1 MKKLVCLLLALLCF
15 LTMTGCATVVLVT
28 KKAISKNIE
37 ETVSAPEI
45 SVPQDSSDE
54 SLPETEDFL
63 KENFGSAVGGAIE
76 NYIEENAGE
85 NLEEDLRSKL
95 EEKYGE
101 NYQEEARKE
110 LEKHLGENYSPELEA
125 ELKEYLKNHSA
136 KDTPDAKSSS
146 KPTAEASTSAE
157 TAASA
162 TESAFPTVE
171 ELVITDFETRL
182 VGEDSVGNTYDC
194 TYRIPSITLQSE
206 DAQEINRE
214 LNEWLT
220 PYIEEQQKYHEE
232 GISMVVPSIDYE
244 AWIYNEVLTL
254 VVTMQTDWSQTFYR
268 VYNLD
273 IYSGEDLDNEDLLR
287 RTNLTESAFFDALY
301 AALNAKFDPAY
312 AEMAGEEFFTAQRE
326 RTLSEENLE
335 EAELFFDAKGNAF
348 VHVLVYSLAGADS
361 YEHLLE
367 LPML

>member
-1 MKKLVCLLLALLCF
+1 MKKLICLLLALLCF
-15 LTMTGCATVVLVT
+15 FSMTGCATVVLVT

-110 LEKHLGENYSPELEA
+110 LEKYLGENYSPELEA
-125 ELKEYLKNHSA
+125 ELKEYLKGYSA
-136 KDTPDAKSSS
+136 KDTPDAKKSTES
-146 KPTAEASTSAE
+146 TAEASAAAE
-157 TAASA
+157 NAASA
-162 TESAFPTVE
+162 AASALPTAE
-171 ELVITDFETRL
+171 ELVVTDFETRL

-244 AWIYNEVLTL
+244 AWIYNETLTL
-254 VVTMQTDWSQTFYR
+254 IVTMQTDWSQTFYR

-273 IYSGEDLDNEDLLR
+273 IYTGEDLDNEDLLH

-301 AALNAKFDPAY
+301 AALNAMFDPAY

-348 VHVLVYSLAGADS
+348 AHVLVYSLAGADS